1 MRSHTKR
8 DMSLKCFDWY
18 NSVSHLKM
26 EDSWFMDD
34 LLGEPYHDPVMA
46 EDGFVYERSFI
57 ERWFATG
64 STKSPKT
71 LLPIGTSL
79 FYPFEYYQMRTAWAL
94 SKGLPE
100 PTKPEQYGRIGGSRP
115 APHPLRRPAEVVSIN
130 YDEDS
135 DDGSSFWPEDDW
147 PPATRRTFS
156 TSRDDFPPLPRASPP
171 THPPVV
177 RAASPATLARHARR
191 R

>member
-1 MRSHTKR
+1 
-8 DMSLKCFDWY
+8 
-18 NSVSHLKM
+18 M
-26 EDSWFMDD
+26 EDSWFQDD

-79 FYPFEYYQMRTAWAL
+79 FYPFEYYQMRTAWAQ

-100 PTKPEQYGRIGGSRP
+100 PKKPEQYGRIGGTRP
-115 APHPLRRPAEVVSIN
+115 APTPVPAPRRTAELHPVVIN
-130 YDEDS
+130 YDDDDS
-135 DDGSSFWPEDDW
+135 DDGSSPFWPDW
-147 PPATRRTFS
+147 PPSSRHTFS
-156 TSRDDFPPLPRASPP
+156 THHEDFPPLPRASPP

-177 RAASPATLARHARR
+177 RAASPAALARHARR